1 LYELGDATVKPN
13 WFAAH
18 MQSVCGHL
26 DPSKKP
32 KSYVVSEFA
41 DSPLCDLA
49 DLGPL
54 ASSVIYKKTRTLGP
68 RFYFAQ
74 ELLA

>member
-1 LYELGDATVKPN
+1 LYELGDATVKSN

-54 ASSVIYKKTRTLGP
+54 ASSVIYKKRGHLA
-68 RFYFAQ
+68 RVLYFAQ